1 MHAQRGA
8 RQIYLLYKYKS
19 TKKDKVWTL
28 SALLTCDSRPSG
40 SGRFPCFTSFTSISS
55 TNSETF
61 GAAQVR
67 QEAEWQRQMG
77 MQELARNRHE
87 LELAN
92 AKIDRLK
99 GALQGAVEDMRERRR
114 DVEVRM
120 LMYADEG

>member
-1 MHAQRGA
+1 VHAQRDSA
-8 RQIYLLYKYKS
+8 ADLLALLVQQYEKGQS
-19 TKKDKVWTL
+19 LTP

-40 SGRFPCFTSFTSISS
+40 SGRFPCFTRFTSVTS

-61 GAAQVR
+61 SAAKVR

-120 LMYADEG
+120 LTYADEG